1 MTDHDAAEVQGTR
14 TALRRAVDRVSPTL
28 TTINVVG
35 TVVVEVDHPEVQV
48 IPTCEDWLNTVFTP
62 ARLRGTTHRQLK
74 LHTATAL
81 QHPLPT
87 AEHRLAEATVVTV
100 EVQRKAATVTE
111 EVAVHMLL
119 HHQMRMV
126 DPRHRPLRADTGDMA
141 EDQHTHLHLTIPTV
155 RPHPT
160 LTAHHH
166 RAILMRRRLLQILM
180 GGIIG
185 TAAAA
190 EAGTGTEGTVNKG
203 KGLISD
209 SSGVEL

>member
-14 TALRRAVDRVSPTL
+14 TAPRRAVDRVSPTL

-62 ARLRGTTHRQLK
+62 ARLRVTTHRQLK

-87 AEHRLAEATVVTV
+87 AEHRLVEVTVVTA
-100 EVQRKAATVTE
+100 EVRRKAATAM
-111 EVAVHMLL
+111 EVVVVHTLL
-119 HHQMRMV
+119 HHQMRMA
-126 DPRHRPLRADTGDMA
+126 DLRRRPLRADTGDMA
-141 EDQHTHLHLTIPTV
+141 EDQHTHLHLTTPTA

-160 LTAHHH
+160 HTAHHH

-180 GGIIG
+180 GGITG

-190 EAGTGTEGTVNKG
+190 EAGTGMEDTVNKG
-203 KGLISD
+203 RELISD
-209 SSGVEL
+209 SSSVEL